1 MSLVSTHF
9 RAIFVHHLNFAKVI
23 EMKIEEAIRQK
34 KPFRNAYQRA
44 VVNLIY
50 TTNWLT
56 DNLRMHLKPFG
67 ITMQQYNVL
76 RILRGAG
83 KPISTSDIR
92 ERLLDKMAD
101 TSRMVDRLCQ
111 KGLVERSTC
120 HNDKRLVDV
129 KLSDKGGQLLDQIDA
144 QNHSMDDLIRLLSE
158 EEANQL
164 SELLDKIR
172 G

>member
-1 MSLVSTHF
+1 MNIAGISTKH
-9 RAIFVHHLNFAKVI
+9 K
-23 EMKIEEAIRQK
+23 MKIEEAIRQK
-34 KPFRNAYQRA
+34 KPFRNPYQKA
-44 VVNLIY
+44 VVNLIF

-56 DNLRMHLKPFG
+56 DHIRTHLKPFG

-92 ERLLDKMAD
+92 DRLLDKMAD

-111 KGLVERSTC
+111 KGLVVRSVC
-120 HNDKRLVDV
+120 PGDKRLVDV
-129 KLSDKGGQLLDQIDA
+129 TLSDAGEALLAKLDQQDDA
-144 QNHSMDDLIRLLSE
+144 MDKALQRLSE
-158 EEANQL
+158 TEAEQL
-164 SELLDKIR
+164 SALLDKIR

>member
-1 MSLVSTHF
+1 MNIAGISTKH
-9 RAIFVHHLNFAKVI
+9 K
-23 EMKIEEAIRQK
+23 MKIEEAIRQK
-34 KPFRNAYQRA
+34 KPFRNPYQKA
-44 VVNLIY
+44 VVNLIF

-56 DNLRMHLKPFG
+56 DHIRTHLKPYG

-92 ERLLDKMAD
+92 DRLLDKMAD

-111 KGLVERSTC
+111 KGLVVRSVC
-120 HNDKRLVDV
+120 PGDKRLVDV
-129 KLSDKGGQLLDQIDA
+129 TLSDAGEALLAKLDQQDDA
-144 QNHSMDDLIRLLSE
+144 MDKALQRLSE
-158 EEANQL
+158 TEAEQL
-164 SELLDKIR
+164 SALLDKIR

>member
-1 MSLVSTHF
+1 
-9 RAIFVHHLNFAKVI
+9 
-23 EMKIEEAIRQK
+23 MKIEDAIKQRR
-34 KPFRNAYQRA
+34 PFRNPYQQV
-44 VVNLIY
+44 VVNLVY

-56 DNLRMHLKPFG
+56 DHLRTHLKPFG

-101 TSRMVDRLCQ
+101 TSRMVDRLCH
-111 KGLVERSTC
+111 KGLVVRSICPT
-120 HNDKRLVDV
+120 DKRLVDIT
-129 KLSDKGGQLLDQIDA
+129 LSPAGEELLVQLDQREDEMDRAA
-144 QNHSMDDLIRLLSE
+144 QSLSE
-158 EEANQL
+158 AEARQL
-164 SELLDKIR
+164 SELLDKLR

>member
-1 MSLVSTHF
+1 MNLELPT
-9 RAIFVHHLNFAKVI
+9 AFA
-23 EMKIEEAIRQK
+23 MKIEEAIRQK
-34 KPFRNAYQRA
+34 RPFRNPAQRV

-50 TTNWLT
+50 TSNWLT
-56 DNLRMHLKPFG
+56 DHLREHLKPFG

-111 KGLVERSTC
+111 KGLVVRNACPS
-120 HNDKRLVDV
+120 DKRLVDV
-129 KLSDKGGQLLDQIDA
+129 TLSEAGEKLLAELDQYDS
-144 QNHSMDDLIRLLSE
+144 QMDQVVANLSE
-158 EEANQL
+158 EEAIQL
-164 SELLDKIR
+164 SELLDKLR

>member
-1 MSLVSTHF
+1 MNIARISTKH
-9 RAIFVHHLNFAKVI
+9 K
-23 EMKIEEAIRQK
+23 MKIEEAIRQK
-34 KPFRNAYQRA
+34 KPFRNPYQKA
-44 VVNLIY
+44 VVNLIF

-56 DNLRMHLKPFG
+56 DHIRTHLKPFG

-92 ERLLDKMAD
+92 DRLLDKMAD

-111 KGLVERSTC
+111 KGLVIRSVC
-120 HNDKRLVDV
+120 PGDKRLVDV
-129 KLSDKGGQLLDQIDA
+129 TLSDAGEALLAKLDQQDDA
-144 QNHSMDDLIRLLSE
+144 MDKALQRLSE
-158 EEANQL
+158 TEAEQL
-164 SELLDKIR
+164 SALLDKIR

>member
-1 MSLVSTHF
+1 
-9 RAIFVHHLNFAKVI
+9 
-23 EMKIEEAIRQK
+23 MKIEEAIQQK
-34 KPFRNAYQRA
+34 RPFRNSAQR
-44 VVNLIY
+44 VIVNLIY

-56 DNLRMHLKPFG
+56 NHLREHLKPFG

-111 KGLVERSTC
+111 KGLVIRTVCPS
-120 HNDKRLVDV
+120 DKRLVDV
-129 KLSDKGGQLLDQIDA
+129 TLSEAGEQLLAQLDQYEDQMDRAAHNLSD
-144 QNHSMDDLIRLLSE
+144 
-158 EEANQL
+158 EEANLL
-164 SELLDKIR
+164 SALLDKLR

>member
-1 MSLVSTHF
+1 
-9 RAIFVHHLNFAKVI
+9 
-23 EMKIEEAIRQK
+23 MKIEEAIRQK
-34 KPFRNAYQRA
+34 KPFRNPYQKA
-44 VVNLIY
+44 VVNLIF

-56 DNLRMHLKPFG
+56 DHIRTHLKPFG

-92 ERLLDKMAD
+92 DRLLDKMAD

-111 KGLVERSTC
+111 KGLVIRSVC
-120 HNDKRLVDV
+120 PGDKRLVDV
-129 KLSDKGGQLLDQIDA
+129 TLSDAGEALLAKLDQQDDA
-144 QNHSMDDLIRLLSE
+144 MDKALQRLSE
-158 EEANQL
+158 TEAEQL
-164 SELLDKIR
+164 SALLDKIR

>member
-1 MSLVSTHF
+1 
-9 RAIFVHHLNFAKVI
+9 
-23 EMKIEEAIRQK
+23 MKIEDAIRQK
-34 KPFRNAYQRA
+34 RPFRNAYQRT

-56 DNLRMHLKPFG
+56 DHIREHLKPFG
-67 ITMQQYNVL
+67 ITIQQYNVL

-92 ERLLDKMAD
+92 DRLLDKMAD

-111 KGLVERSTC
+111 KGLVIRTVC
-120 HNDKRLVDV
+120 PGDKRLVDV
-129 KLSDKGGQLLDQIDA
+129 TLSEDGEKLLAEIDKMDA
-144 QNHSMDDLIRLLSE
+144 QMDAVARNLSE
-158 EEANQL
+158 EEAAHL
-164 SELLDKIR
+164 SELLDKLR

>member
-1 MSLVSTHF
+1 MNTSFLSINT
-9 RAIFVHHLNFAKVI
+9 
-23 EMKIEEAIRQK
+23 MKIEEAIRQK
-34 KPFRNAYQRA
+34 RPFRNAYQRT

-56 DNLRMHLKPFG
+56 DYIREHLKPFG
-67 ITMQQYNVL
+67 ITIQQYNVL

-92 ERLLDKMAD
+92 DRLLDKMSD

-111 KGLVERSTC
+111 KGLVIRSVC
-120 HNDKRLVDV
+120 PGDKRLVDV
-129 KLSDKGGQLLDQIDA
+129 TLSEDGEKLLIEIDKMDA
-144 QNHSMDDLIRLLSE
+144 QMDAVACNLSE
-158 EEANQL
+158 EEAAHL
-164 SELLDKIR
+164 SELLDKLR

>member
-1 MSLVSTHF
+1 ME
-9 RAIFVHHLNFAKVI
+9 ILNPSIADN
-23 EMKIEEAIRQK
+23 MKIEEAIRQK

-44 VVNLIY
+44 IVNMIY

-56 DNLRMHLKPFG
+56 DHLREHLKPFG
-67 ITMQQYNVL
+67 ITIQQYNVL

-111 KGLVERSTC
+111 KGLVLRTICPS
-120 HNDKRLVDV
+120 DKRLVDV
-129 KLSDKGGQLLDQIDA
+129 TLSKEGEKLLAKLDQLDN
-144 QNHSMDDLIRLLSE
+144 QMD
-158 EEANQL
+158 EAITNLTEDEAGKL
-164 SELLDKIR
+164 SELLDKLR